1 MSHRVSNN
9 QGRGKGSALD
19 GQGVLFHSGQPVG
32 ARRERPEPVTVRPRV
47 AEGVRELWGI
57 DDVAR
62 YLNVPKQTIYSW
74 RKTGY
79 GPRAIRVGKHLRWRA
94 AVVVE
99 WTLEHEQR

>member
-1 MSHRVSNN
+1 M
-9 QGRGKGSALD
+9 
-19 GQGVLFHSGQPVG
+19 
-32 ARRERPEPVTVRPRV
+32 
-47 AEGVRELWGI
+47 
-57 DDVAR
+57 AR

-99 WTLEHEQR
+99 WTLEQERR

>member
-1 MSHRVSNN
+1 VS
-9 QGRGKGSALD
+9 
-19 GQGVLFHSGQPVG
+19 
-32 ARRERPEPVTVRPRV
+32 
-47 AEGVRELWGI
+47 EGVRELWGI

-94 AVVVE
+94 AAVVE
-99 WTLEHEQR
+99 WTL

>member
-19 GQGVLFHSGQPVG
+19 GQGVLFHSGQPAG

-47 AEGVRELWGI
+47 SEGVRELWGN

-99 WTLEHEQR
+99 WTLEQERR